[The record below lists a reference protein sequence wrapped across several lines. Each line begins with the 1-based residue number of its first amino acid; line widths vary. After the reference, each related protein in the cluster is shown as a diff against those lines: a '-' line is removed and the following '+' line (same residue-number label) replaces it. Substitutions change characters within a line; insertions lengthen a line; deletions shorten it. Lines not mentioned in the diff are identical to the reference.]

1 MTLFRHLA
9 GALAAALIF
18 AAPAGAI
25 DLTDMSEAEREAFR
39 AEVRAY
45 LLENPDV
52 IMEAVAVLEQREA
65 AAQESADREM
75 VEAHAEEIFDDGYS
89 WVGGNP
95 EGDVTLVEFLDYRCS
110 YCRRAHDDVAE
121 LIESDGDIRLVV
133 KEFPILGPESLASSR
148 FAIAAR
154 QVAGD
159 DAYHAAK
166 EALIRMTGEV
176 NEVTLTRM
184 AETLGL
190 DADEILVQMESP
202 EVTEEIR
209 RTRELAD
216 TLGITGTPTF
226 VLPDRMMRGYVPLD
240 GMRQIVADVRD
251 AR

>member
-1 MTLFRHLA
+1 MTLFRPRA
-9 GALAAALIF
+9 GALLAALTL
-18 AAPAGAI
+18 AAPVQAL
-25 DLTDMSEAEREAFR
+25 DLTDMTEAERAAFR
-39 AEVRAY
+39 AEVRSY

-52 IMEAVAVLEQREA
+52 IMEAVSVLEQREA
-65 AAQESADREM
+65 EAQQAADREM
-75 VEAHAEEIFDDGYS
+75 VAAHAEEIFDDGYS

-110 YCRRAHDDVAE
+110 YCRRAHDEVAE
-121 LIESDGDIRLVV
+121 LVESDGNIRLVV

-148 FAIAAR
+148 FAIAAK

-176 NEVTLTRM
+176 TEVTLTRL

-190 DADEILVQMESP
+190 DADAVLAQMESP

-209 RTRELAD
+209 RTRALAD

-226 VLPDRMMRGYVPLD
+226 VLPDRMLRGYVPLE
-240 GMRQIVADVRD
+240 GMRRVVADVRD
-251 AR
+251 AE